1 MRILL
6 SILSDYLQPNFLLI
20 KEFEGRYDRLVFVS
34 TSKMETAAK
43 SKSRCLSVAL
53 SIPYSTDNLIVVGED
68 DYQGI
73 LNKLKASSFSQDDQ
87 YIINLTGG
95 TKVMTAAVC
104 DYFHAFEYRNVS
116 YYYVPIGKNVVE
128 DFYLGQDEPIKYQM
142 TLREYFALYGI
153 RYEPQNKLIK
163 PAEFTLNVFEEF
175 KKKRFSRRRYLPI
188 ANAEQHSNSVDR
200 VYFNGAWFED
210 YCYLRIKQ
218 ELNLPDN
225 AICKSAK
232 IYRDT
237 SVNDNEID
245 VMFVRNNKLHICEC
259 KVTMYGLSKSATTT
273 AEGYLYKL
281 AAIAKDL
288 GLRVD
293 SYILTLHWLKHPNKT
308 NSSQLAIPGIVQ
320 NSPMPEDSLE
330 KRCRI
335 LGINGILDANIFIKK
350 APLIS

>member
-20 KEFEGRYDRLVFVS
+20 KEFDGLYDRLVFVS
-34 TSKMETAAK
+34 TRKMEAADK
-43 SKSRCLSVAL
+43 CKSRSLSVAL
-53 SIPYSTDNLIVVGED
+53 SIPYVQENVIVVGED
-68 DYQGI
+68 DYQDI

-104 DYFHAFEYRNVS
+104 DYFHAFGYRNVS

-128 DFYLGQDEPIKYQM
+128 DFYLGQGKPIKYQM
-142 TLREYFALYGI
+142 NLREYFALYGI
-153 RYEPQNKLIK
+153 RYEPQNKLVK
-163 PAEFTLNVFEEF
+163 PAEFTMNVFDEF
-175 KKKRFSRRRYLPI
+175 KKKKFTRNRYRPI
-188 ANAEQHSNSVDR
+188 ANADQLPNAVDR
-200 VYFNGAWFED
+200 LYFNGIWFED

-232 IYRDT
+232 IFRGTND
-237 SVNDNEID
+237 NDNEID
-245 VMFVRNNKLHICEC
+245 VMFIRNNKLHICEC
-259 KVTMYGLSKSATTT
+259 KVTMYGQSRSVTIT

-281 AAIAKDL
+281 AAIAKDF

-293 SYILTLHWLKHPNKT
+293 SYILTLHWLDHRRRQNPN
-308 NSSQLAIPGIVQ
+308 QLVIPSIDHQ
-320 NSPMPEDSLE
+320 FPKPQDSLE

-335 LGINGILDANIFIKK
+335 LGISGILDASVFCKND
-350 APLIS
+350 PLIS